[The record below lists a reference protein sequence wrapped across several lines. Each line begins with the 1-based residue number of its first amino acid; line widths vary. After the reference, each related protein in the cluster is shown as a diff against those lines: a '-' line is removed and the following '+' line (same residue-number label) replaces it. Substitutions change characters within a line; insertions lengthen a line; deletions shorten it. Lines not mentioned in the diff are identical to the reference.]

1 VPYKL
6 RNTIVLAVLWAVF
19 TLCGLF
25 WWAYLQPRQLKKI
38 SKELQEVNKKL
49 EDLPGLTDEVQR
61 LTAQYQDIKRR
72 YDSRSK
78 EIPEFDISSQT
89 YDYMSKGIDE
99 AGFVKFDMKFL
110 GTNDKGNWGYNS
122 YRLID
127 GEGEFENLYRFI
139 YYLENGRR
147 LYKIASLRLEQRE
160 SIDPEIKD
168 VVQRVGFEME
178 LHAYFV
184 KNVPELSTA
193 IAAKSMMVMPA
204 PPNPLNPLITQIVST
219 DAPKGEINADNL
231 EVKAV
236 LPGKAFVLY
245 GGELLVLHLG
255 DKVWRGSVTKIT
267 PKTSSVEFVLNEGG
281 VVRKVVKEIL
291 FEQKGKS
298 R

>member
-19 TLCGLF
+19 TSAGLF

-61 LTAQYQDIKRR
+61 LTSQYQDIKRR

-78 EIPEFDISSQT
+78 EIPAFDISSQT
-89 YDYMSKGIDE
+89 YDYMSQGIDE

-110 GTNDKGNWGYNS
+110 GTNDKGAWGYNS
-122 YRLID
+122 YQLV
-127 GEGEFENLYRFI
+127 EGDAQFQNLYRFI
-139 YYLENGRR
+139 YFLENGRR
-147 LYKIASLRLEQRE
+147 LYKIASLRFDQRE
-160 SIDPEIKD
+160 SLDPETKE
-168 VVQRVGFEME
+168 VVQRVGFDME

-184 KNVPELSTA
+184 KDVPELSTA
-193 IAAKSMMVMPA
+193 IAAKSSMMMPT
-204 PPNPLNPLITQIVST
+204 PSDPLKPLVTQIIST
-219 DAPKGEINADNL
+219 DAPQGEINADNL

-236 LPGKAFVLY
+236 LPGKAFVLA
-245 GGELLVLHLG
+245 GNELMVLHVG
-255 DKVWRGSVTKIT
+255 NTVWRGTVTKID
-267 PKTSSVEFVLNEGG
+267 PLTSSVEFALQEGG
-281 VVRKVVKEIL
+281 VARKLVKRIL
-291 FEQKGKS
+291 FDQKAKT